1 MDRAIRS
8 AKPGLDCV
16 TPRRSVCRGI
26 LEWLRR
32 KRQRRATASKRA
44 RLPLQEPRRAG
55 HLPSAGVVRAAP
67 VRM

>member
-1 MDRAIRS
+1 MDRAIRF

-16 TPRRSVCRGI
+16 APRRSVCRGI

-32 KRQRRATASKRA
+32 KRQRRAAASKRA

-55 HLPSAGVVRAAP
+55 HFPSARVVRAAP